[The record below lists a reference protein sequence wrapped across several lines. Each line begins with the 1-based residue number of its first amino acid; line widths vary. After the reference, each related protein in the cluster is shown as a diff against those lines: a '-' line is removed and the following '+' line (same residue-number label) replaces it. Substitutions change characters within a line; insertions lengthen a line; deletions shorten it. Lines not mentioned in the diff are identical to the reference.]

1 MKYINTEKTII
12 KSWCNNPEES
22 ALQQAR
28 NLANLPFVF
37 KQVCLMPDTHSGYGM
52 PIGGVIACENVVI
65 PNAVGVDIGCGMSAV
80 KTSLKTEDLS
90 EELIKKI
97 MNDVREKIPLG
108 MKHHKEDQGED
119 SVPKLSTQK
128 NYPIVRQEYQSARYQ
143 ISSLGSGNHF
153 WELQKDEENNIWLMI
168 HSGSRNIGYKV
179 AKHYNELAKQ
189 LNQRWFSQVPKEWD
203 LAFLPIDAEEA
214 KMYLDEMEYCLEFA
228 FLNRKLMILKTLDS
242 INKYIKCEAKDNFN
256 IHHNYAKY
264 ENHFGKNVIVHRK
277 GATSAREGE
286 IGIIPGSQ
294 GASSYI
300 VRGLGNPESFMSCS
314 HGAGRKIGRKEACRT
329 LNLQDEIKK
338 LDDKGII
345 HSIRSQEDLDEAAGS
360 YKDINIVM
368 DEQKDLVEILVKLEP
383 LAVIKG

>member
-1 MKYINTEKTII
+1 MKYINTEKVVI
-12 KSWCNNPEES
+12 KSWCNNPEEG

-37 KQVCLMPDTHSGYGM
+37 KQVCLMPDTHQGFGM
-52 PIGGVIACENVVI
+52 CIGGVIACENVVI

-108 MKHHKEDQGED
+108 MKHHREDQGED

-153 WELQKDEENNIWLMI
+153 WELQKDKENNIWLMI

-203 LAFLPIDAEEA
+203 LAFLPIDTEEA

-228 FLNRKLMILKTLDS
+228 FLNRKLMILKTLES

-256 IHHNYAKY
+256 IHHNYAAW

-277 GATSAREGE
+277 GATSAKNGE
-286 IGIIPGSQ
+286 IGIIPGSL
-294 GASSYI
+294 GDKSYI
-300 VRGLGNPESFMSCS
+300 VEGLGNQESFMSCS
-314 HGAGRKIGRKEACRT
+314 HGAGRQMGRKEAIRN
-329 LNLQDEIKK
+329 LNLQNEIEK
-338 LDDKGII
+338 LSNIGLIHGI
-345 HSIRSQEDLDEAAGS
+345 RNQEDLEEAPGA
-360 YKDINIVM
+360 YKQISVVM
-368 DEQKDLVEILVKLEP
+368 SEQLDLVKILIELSP
-383 LAVIKG
+383 IASIKG